1 MILAIDTATRL
12 MSLALHDGSLL
23 LAEQSW
29 VAGNHHNTALAPA
42 IDRMLAGQR
51 LSPADLSALAVSVGP
66 GSYTGLRIG
75 VALAKGMA
83 AARRLPLVGVSTL
96 DTLAAGQ
103 PYYQSGIALIAVV
116 QAGRGRIIVN
126 SYRWRRGRWFSHAE
140 PRLMDWETLLES
152 LDGPAH
158 ITGEIDDDGV
168 EIISDAQAKM
178 DIRVTLAPPAQRMRR
193 AGYLAEVALERLAET
208 DDKSVFEASRVLPIY
223 VKTTDDDDDDN
234 GDDDASSNND
244 GDSDSQPDT
253 AAPVED
259 SAPPSADDNDNP
271 VS

>member
-1 MILAIDTATRL
+1 MILAIDTATRS
-12 MSLALHDGSLL
+12 MSLALHDGDTL

-29 VAGNHHNTALAPA
+29 VAGNRHNTALAPA
-42 IDRMLAGQR
+42 IDHMLSSQR
-51 LSPADLSALAVSVGP
+51 VAASDLTALAVSTGP

-83 AARRLPLVGVSTL
+83 AARHLPLVGVSTL

-103 PYYQSGIALIAVV
+103 PFYQSGIALIAVV

-140 PRLMDWETLLES
+140 PRLLDWETLLAS

-158 ITGEIDDDGV
+158 ITGEIDEDGV
-168 EIISDAQAKM
+168 EMINDAQTR
-178 DIRVTLAPPAQRMRR
+178 DIRVTLAAPAQRMRR

-208 DDKSVFEASRVLPIY
+208 DDKSVFEASRVLPVY
-223 VKTTDDDDDDN
+223 VKTSDDDDDDSAS
-234 GDDDASSNND
+234 DDNSPTSADSDTPAASDSSTDNDSNNTD
-244 GDSDSQPDT
+244 KSDTPAT
-253 AAPVED
+253 
-259 SAPPSADDNDNP
+259 
-271 VS
+271 

>member
-12 MSLALHDGSLL
+12 MSLALHDGSTL

-29 VAGNHHNTALAPA
+29 VAGNRHNTALAPA
-42 IDRMLAGQR
+42 IDHMLAGQR
-51 LSPADLSALAVSVGP
+51 VAPTDLTALAVSVGP

-140 PRLMDWETLLES
+140 PRLLDWETLLES

-158 ITGEIDDDGV
+158 ITGEIDAEAV
-168 EIISDAQAKM
+168 ELIDAAQAQ

-193 AGYLAEVALERLAET
+193 AGYLAEVALERLAEA

-223 VKTTDDDDDDN
+223 IKTTDDDDDDDDN
-234 GDDDASSNND
+234 GGESGSDAADAADSD
-244 GDSDSQPDT
+244 APGTVDDSDSS
-253 AAPVED
+253 E
-259 SAPPSADDNDNP
+259 NP
-271 VS
+271 EA